1 KGVVP
6 ESVMPPYGFLADTVI
21 DGEYVQDLVAANAMV
36 GVPYTEDMIDNALAD
51 FLAQAD
57 PNADSSGLEDRYTWK
72 EENGTV
78 TQPFPKTIAVR
89 NFDGQPELTEM
100 DALIA
105 YMQVL
110 GTMVDFS
117 TFTPVANR

>member
-1 KGVVP
+1 
-6 ESVMPPYGFLADTVI
+6 YGFLANNVI
-21 DGEYVQDLVAANAMV
+21 DGEYVQDLVATNARV
-36 GVPYTEDMIDNALAD
+36 GVPYSEEMIGNALAD
-51 FLAQAD
+51 FVAQAD
-57 PNADSSGLEDRYTWK
+57 PLGDSSGLEERYGADAF
-72 EENGTV
+72 GTPV
-78 TQPFPKTIAVR
+78 NVR
-89 NFDGQPELTEM
+89 NFDGQASLTEM